1 MVGVLVPHVR
11 RFGWRIALLAE
22 GNRRNA
28 VWSKYSRDG
37 AVVVVYDE
45 RSAMRDRFHWAR
57 LLAFVTGLVNQELLL
72 RNEYLAAENRIL
84 RAHLPSRLRMSDAE
98 RSTLAEI
105 AKRLGRKA
113 LQDIARVA
121 KPDTL
126 LAWYRRL
133 VAQKFDGSRHRAY
146 PGRPRISPEVEALVV
161 RLARENRGWGYDRIV
176 GALANL
182 GYQVSDQTVGNIL
195 RRHNIAPAPE
205 RSRTTTWKEFIRSH
219 MDVLAGADFFTVE
232 VLTWRGLVTYYVL
245 FFIEVGSRR
254 VWLGGITRHPDSCWM
269 EQVARNATMQDTGYL
284 NGCRYLLHDRDQKFC
299 REFRETLAAGGVEC
313 TPIPA
318 RSPNLNA
325 HAERWVRSIKE
336 ECLSKLIL
344 FGEKSLQ
351 RVVSNFL
358 EHYHQERN
366 HQGKDNLLLF
376 PTSVPEAGSRGA
388 ICCRERLGGL
398 LKYYSRAA

>member
-1 MVGVLVPHVR
+1 M
-11 RFGWRIALLAE
+11 WRLA
-22 GNRRNA
+22 
-28 VWSKYSRDG
+28 DP
-37 AVVVVYDE
+37 
-45 RSAMRDRFHWAR
+45 
-57 LLAFVTGLVNQELLL
+57 T
-72 RNEYLAAENRIL
+72 EYVLAAIMNFLSCAIDSTGHAFWPL
-84 RAHLPSRLRMSDAE
+84 CRASLIKNYYCEMNIWQPRTASSGPSCRAGSGCRMRSGPPWPRSPNDSD
-98 RSTLAEI
+98 
-105 AKRLGRKA
+105 RKA
-113 LQDIARVA
+113 LKDIARVA

-126 LAWYRRL
+126 LGWYRRL
-133 VAQKFDGSRHRAY
+133 LAQKFDGSRNRAY
-146 PGRPRISPEVEALVV
+146 PGRPRASLEVETLVV
-161 RLARENRGWGYDRIV
+161 RLARENRGWGYDRMV

-182 GYQVSDQTVGNIL
+182 GYQVSDQTVGYIL

-219 MDVLAGADFFTVE
+219 RSVLAGADFFTVE

-254 VWLGGITRHPDSCWM
+254 VRVGGITRHPESSWM
-269 EQVARNATMQDTGYL
+269 QQVARNATMEGAGYL
-284 NGCRYLLHDRDQKFC
+284 NGCRYLLHDRDRKFC
-299 REFRETLAAGGVEC
+299 QEFRDTLASGGVEC
-313 TPIPA
+313 TPIPP

-344 FGEKSLQ
+344 FGEHSLQ

-376 PTSVPEAGSRGA
+376 PVSALQDRDSPRA
-388 ICCRERLGGL
+388 IRCRERLGGL
-398 LKYYSRAA
+398 LKYYGRVA

>member
-1 MVGVLVPHVR
+1 M
-11 RFGWRIALLAE
+11 
-22 GNRRNA
+22 
-28 VWSKYSRDG
+28 S
-37 AVVVVYDE
+37 
-45 RSAMRDRFHWAR
+45 DRFHWAR

-84 RAHLPSRLRMSDAE
+84 RAHLPSRLLLSDAE

-113 LQDIARVA
+113 LMEIARIA
-121 KPDTL
+121 KADTIL
-126 LAWYRRL
+126 DWYRRW

-146 PGRPRISPEVEALVV
+146 PGRPRVSPEVEALVV
-161 RLARENRGWGYDRIV
+161 RFARENRGWGYDRMV

-182 GYQVSDQTVGNIL
+182 GHLVSDRTVGNLL
-195 RRHNIAPAPE
+195 RRHHIAPAPE
-205 RSRTTTWKEFIRSH
+205 RSRTTTWMEFIRSH
-219 MDVLAGADFFTVE
+219 TEVLAGADFFTVE
-232 VLTWRGLVTYYVL
+232 VLTWQGLVTYYVL

-254 VWLGGITRHPDSCWM
+254 VWLGGITRHPDSSWM
-269 EQVARNATMQDTGYL
+269 AQVARNATMQDSGYL

-299 REFRETLAAGGVEC
+299 PEFRETLAAGGVEC

-344 FGEKSLQ
+344 FGETSLR
-351 RVVSNFL
+351 RVVSEYL
-358 EHYHQERN
+358 RHYHGERD

-376 PTSVPEAGSRGA
+376 PASALSKPGPQGA
-388 ICCRERLGGL
+388 IRCQERLGGL
-398 LKYYSRAA
+398 LKYYRHAA